1 MVKKSTPPKA
11 AETSPKTSVAMT
23 PNPSMANTVTIH
35 DQKLH
40 RGEGG
45 ELHQF
50 AEDGHDVLTTAQGGP
65 VADDQNTL
73 RVGARGPLVM
83 DDFHYRE
90 KMFHFDHERIPERVV
105 HARGYGAHGFF
116 ETYES
121 LAAYTRAD
129 LFQRPG
135 EKTPAFVRF
144 STVAGNKGSADL
156 ARDVRGFA
164 VKLYTQ
170 EGNWDLVGNNIPVF
184 FIQDAIKF
192 PDVVHAAKQE
202 PDRAFPQAQTAHDN
216 FWDFI
221 SLTPESM
228 HMVMWI
234 MSDRTIPRSF
244 RFMEGFGV
252 HTFRFVNAK
261 DESTFVKFHWK
272 PKLGL
277 QSVAWNEAVKINGA
291 DPDFHRRDLWQSIQS
306 GNFPEWELCVQL
318 FDQEFA
324 DNFDFDILDPTKI
337 IPEEILPV
345 QPIGRLVLDRMPD
358 NFFAET
364 EQVAFMTQNV
374 PPGIDFSNDPLLQGR
389 NFSYLDTQLKR
400 LGGPNFTH
408 LPINAPKCPFH
419 NFQQDGHMAMR
430 NPVGRTNYQP
440 NSRNEGPRESPVK
453 GYRHFPSEEQGQK
466 DRLRPESFSD
476 HYSQARQ
483 FYISQTPPEQRH
495 IAMALTFELS
505 KVETPVIRERM
516 VSHLMNIDETL
527 ATTVAQKLGFQ
538 SMPKPA
544 DAAMPTR
551 QDLEPSPAL
560 SIVERGPKRFEGRKL
575 GILITDGVDAK
586 LLKGLTTAITKEKAV
601 FELIAPKV
609 GGVTASDGSW
619 IEAHHMIDGG
629 PSVLFDAVAILTS
642 TAAIDDLVREATAR
656 DFVADAFQHCK
667 FIGYDQSALPLL
679 EKAGIAGDLD
689 EGVLALPGEDGMSA
703 FVSELGKLRV
713 WGREPSVKLGK
724 ASPPIK

>member
-1 MVKKSTPPKA
+1 MVIYEEEVTMAKKPA
-11 AETSPKTSVAMT
+11 AARKSGTAS
-23 PNPSMANTVTIH
+23 TVTIH

-50 AEDGHDVLTTAQGGP
+50 AEDGHDILTTSQGGA
-65 VADDQNTL
+65 VADDQNML
-73 RVGARGPLVM
+73 RVGPRGPALI
-83 DDFHYRE
+83 DDFHFRE
-90 KMFHFDHERIPERVV
+90 KIFHFDHERIPERVV

-116 ETYES
+116 EVYES

-129 LFQRPG
+129 VFQRPG
-135 EKTPAFVRF
+135 EKTPVFVRF
-144 STVAGNKGSADL
+144 STVAGSEGSADL

-164 VKLYTQ
+164 VKMYTK

-192 PDVVHAAKQE
+192 PDLIHSVKPE
-202 PDRAFPQAQTAHDN
+202 PDRGFPQAQSAHDN

-228 HMVMWI
+228 NMIMWV
-234 MSDRTIPRSF
+234 MSDRAIPRSL

-252 HTFRFVNAK
+252 HTFRLVNAK

-291 DPDFHRRDLWQSIQS
+291 DPDFHRRDLWQSIQA
-306 GNFPEWELCVQL
+306 GNFPEWELGVQL

-324 DNFDFDILDPTKI
+324 DSFDFDILDPTKI
-337 IPEEILPV
+337 IPEEIIPV
-345 QPIGRLVLDRMPD
+345 QPVGRMVLDRMPD

-430 NPVGRTNYQP
+430 NPVGRSNYQP
-440 NSRNEGPRESPVK
+440 NSHGEGPRESPVQ
-453 GYRHFPSEEQGQK
+453 GYRHFPAEEQGQK
-466 DRLRPESFSD
+466 VRLRPESFAD

-483 FYISQTPPEQRH
+483 FYISQTPPEARH
-495 IAMALTFELS
+495 IAAALTFELS
-505 KVETPVIRERM
+505 KVENPVIRERM
-516 VSHLMNIDETL
+516 VSHLLNIDETL
-527 ATTVAQKLGFQ
+527 AAAVAQKLGIR

-544 DAAMPTR
+544 DAAVPTR
-551 QDLEPSPAL
+551 QDLQPSAAL
-560 SIVERGPKRFEGRKL
+560 SIVENGPKRFEGRKL
-575 GILITDGVDAK
+575 GILVTDGVDAK
-586 LLKGLTTAITKEKAV
+586 LLKALIAAMTKEKAD

-609 GGVTASDGSW
+609 GGVRASDGSLVK
-619 IEAHHMIDGG
+619 AHHMIDGG
-629 PSVLFDAVAILTS
+629 PSVLFDAVALLTS
-642 TAAIDDLVREATAR
+642 TTGVDDLVKEATAR

-667 FIGYDQSALPLL
+667 YIGYHGSAMPLL
-679 EKAGIAGDLD
+679 AKAGVADALD
-689 EGVLALPGEDGMSA
+689 EGVVSLTGDDGLSV
-703 FVSELGKLRV
+703 FVAGLGKLRV
-713 WGREPSVKLGK
+713 WGREPSVKLGS
-724 ASPPIK
+724 ASPPAKE

>member
-1 MVKKSTPPKA
+1 MAKRPAKSA
-11 AETSPKTSVAMT
+11 SSPTADSVA
-23 PNPSMANTVTIH
+23 IH
-35 DQKLH
+35 DQQLH
-40 RGEGG
+40 RGAGG

-50 AEDGHDVLTTAQGGP
+50 AEDGHDVLTTSQGAP
-65 VADDQNTL
+65 VADDQNSL
-73 RVGARGPLVM
+73 RVGPRGPLLV
-83 DDFHYRE
+83 DDFHFRE
-90 KMFHFDHERIPERVV
+90 KIFHFDHERIPERVV

-116 ETYES
+116 ENYDCLS
-121 LAAYTRAD
+121 DVTRAD
-129 LFQRPG
+129 VFQRPG
-135 EKTPAFVRF
+135 EKTPVFVRF
-144 STVAGNKGSADL
+144 STVAGSEGSADL

-164 VKLYTQ
+164 VKMYTK

-192 PDVVHAAKQE
+192 PDLIHSVKPE
-202 PDRAFPQAQTAHDN
+202 PDRGFPQAQSAHDN

-228 HMVMWI
+228 HMIMWV
-234 MSDRTIPRSF
+234 MSDRAIPRSL

-252 HTFRFVNAK
+252 HTFRFVNAEDK
-261 DESTFVKFHWK
+261 STFVKFHWK

-291 DPDFHRRDLWQSIQS
+291 DPDFHRRDLWNAIQT
-306 GNFPEWELCVQL
+306 GNFPEWELAVQL
-318 FDQEFA
+318 FDQHFA
-324 DNFDFDILDPTKI
+324 DSFDFDVLDPTKI

-345 QPIGRLVLDRMPD
+345 RPIGRLVLDRMPD

-374 PPGIDFSNDPLLQGR
+374 PDGIDFSNDPLLQGR

-408 LPINAPKCPFH
+408 LPINAPKCPMH
-419 NFQQDGHMAMR
+419 NFQQDGHMATR

-440 NSRNEGPRESPVK
+440 NSHGEGPRESPSR
-453 GYRHFPSEEQGQK
+453 GYRHFPAEEQGQK
-466 DRLRPESFSD
+466 ARLRPESFSD

-483 FYISQTPPEQRH
+483 FFISQTGAEQRH
-495 IAMALTFELS
+495 IASALTFELS
-505 KVETPVIRERM
+505 KVENVSIRERM
-516 VSHLMNIDETL
+516 VSHLLNIDETL
-527 ATTVAQKLGFQ
+527 AATVAQKLGFQ

-551 QDLEPSPAL
+551 QDLEASPAL

-575 GILITDGVDAK
+575 GILVAEGVDAK
-586 LLKGLTTAITKEKAV
+586 LLRAVTKAVAEEKAV
-601 FELIAPKV
+601 VELIAPKV
-609 GGVTASDGSW
+609 GGVTADDGSLVQ
-619 IEAHHMIDGG
+619 AHHMIDGG
-629 PSVLFDAVAILTS
+629 PSVLFDAVVLLTS
-642 TAAIDDLVREATAR
+642 HQAIDDLVTEAAAR

-667 FIGYDQSALPLL
+667 YIGYDQSAVPLL
-679 EKAGIAGDLD
+679 EKAGIAGQLD
-689 EGVLALPGEDGMSA
+689 EGTIQLAGSKDVAA
-703 FVSELGKLRV
+703 FVKELGKLRV

-724 ASPPIK
+724 ASTPIA